1 MQCIPLRGINGLY
14 IMRRNLKLFSALL
27 ALCVGMGPMTV
38 FAERGSEDSHSVVS
52 GSGVTVEANS
62 ARNAAQQNYSVNHGP
77 YLQGLCYDGVIVVF
91 TTSHKGFSKVEIRK
105 RGQSEVR
112 VCDSRKDGL
121 IMANNTHNVI
131 RIDGLEPAT
140 DYEYRIVSTKVEDF
154 QPYKVT
160 FGESISTP
168 WYEFRTFDPKAREF
182 NFVVLNDIHDDAK
195 KCDKLLSMQPM
206 DKANMVFYVG
216 DIMSYFSSPDQPY
229 TSFIDVSVN
238 RFAKHKPFAVV
249 RGNHETRGYL
259 ARTYDQFIHNT
270 RDGKYYG
277 FYTFGSTAVVM
288 LDCGEDKPDTHP
300 VYAGFVAFDEYR
312 LEQVQCL
319 KGVLKRRESRRAKNR
334 IVLLHIPP
342 AVEAMKQQD
351 EKAVKDMLEW
361 HGNVHWG
368 QILLPLLNK
377 ADIDLMISAH
387 QHSFHYFAP
396 QKGVIEFPLVIND
409 NHSAMY
415 VSSNDDGISVKV
427 TNQSGKEL
435 MNRKF

>member
-1 MQCIPLRGINGLY
+1 
-14 IMRRNLKLFSALL
+14 
-27 ALCVGMGPMTV
+27 MTV

-52 GSGVTVEANS
+52 GSEVTVEANS
-62 ARNAAQQNYSVNHGP
+62 ARSAAQQNYSVNHGP

-312 LEQVQCL
+312 LEQIEWL
-319 KGVLKRRESRRAKNR
+319 KEVLKSKEFRRAKNR

>member
-1 MQCIPLRGINGLY
+1 M
-14 IMRRNLKLFSALL
+14 
-27 ALCVGMGPMTV
+27 ALCIGMGPMTV

-52 GSGVTVEANS
+52 GSEVKVEANS
-62 ARNAAQQNYSVNHGP
+62 ARSAAQQNYSVNHGP

-182 NFVVLNDIHDDAK
+182 NFVVLNDIHDDAR

-312 LEQVQCL
+312 LEQIEWL
-319 KGVLKRRESRRAKNR
+319 KGVLKSKEFRRAKNR

>member
-1 MQCIPLRGINGLY
+1 M
-14 IMRRNLKLFSALL
+14 

-52 GSGVTVEANS
+52 GSGVTVGANS
-62 ARNAAQQNYSVNHGP
+62 AQNAAQQNYSVNHGP

-270 RDGKYYG
+270 RNGKYYG

-312 LEQVQCL
+312 LEQIEWL
-319 KGVLKRRESRRAKNR
+319 KGVLKSKEFRRAKNR

>member
-1 MQCIPLRGINGLY
+1 
-14 IMRRNLKLFSALL
+14 MRRNLKMFSALL
-27 ALCVGMGPMTV
+27 ALCVCIEPMTV
-38 FAERGSEDSHSVVS
+38 FAERGSEAMRSGASACEVAVESDS
-52 GSGVTVEANS
+52 AQD
-62 ARNAAQQNYSVNHGP
+62 AAQQAYKINHGP
-77 YLQGLCYDGVIVVF
+77 YLQGSCYDGVIVVF

-105 RGQSEVR
+105 RGQQQVR

-160 FGESISTP
+160 FGEPISSP
-168 WYEFRTFDPKAREF
+168 WYEFRTFDPAAREF

-206 DKANMVFYVG
+206 EKANMVFYVG
-216 DIMSYFSSPDQPY
+216 DIMSYFSSPEQPY
-229 TSFIDVSVN
+229 TSFIDVSVE

-288 LDCGEDKPDTHP
+288 LDCGEDKPDNHP

-312 LEQVQCL
+312 LEQIEWL
-319 KGVLKRRESRRAKNR
+319 KEVVKSKEFRRAKNR

-368 QILLPLLNK
+368 EILLPLLNK
-377 ADIDLMISAH
+377 VGIDLMISAH

-427 TNQSGKEL
+427 TNKDGKEL
-435 MNRKF
+435 MNRTF

>member
-1 MQCIPLRGINGLY
+1 M
-14 IMRRNLKLFSALL
+14 

-52 GSGVTVEANS
+52 DSGVTVEANS

-77 YLQGLCYDGVIVVF
+77 YLHGLCYDGVIEVF

-105 RGQSEVR
+105 RDQSEVR

-182 NFVVLNDIHDDAK
+182 NFVVLNDNHDDAK

-312 LEQVQCL
+312 LEQIEWL
-319 KGVLKRRESRRAKNR
+319 KGVLKSKEFRRAKNR

-396 QKGVIEFPLVIND
+396 QKGVIEFPMVIND

>member
-1 MQCIPLRGINGLY
+1 M
-14 IMRRNLKLFSALL
+14 

-62 ARNAAQQNYSVNHGP
+62 AQNAAQQNYSVNHGP

-312 LEQVQCL
+312 LEQIEWL
-319 KGVLKRRESRRAKNR
+319 KGVLKSKEFRRAKNR

>member
-1 MQCIPLRGINGLY
+1 M
-14 IMRRNLKLFSALL
+14 

-52 GSGVTVEANS
+52 GSEVKVETNS
-62 ARNAAQQNYSVNHGP
+62 AQNAVQQNYSVNHGP

-312 LEQVQCL
+312 LEQIEWL
-319 KGVLKRRESRRAKNR
+319 KGVLKSKEFRRAKNR

>member
-1 MQCIPLRGINGLY
+1 M
-14 IMRRNLKLFSALL
+14 

-52 GSGVTVEANS
+52 GSEVKVEANS
-62 ARNAAQQNYSVNHGP
+62 ARSAAQQNYSVNHGP

-312 LEQVQCL
+312 LEQIEWL
-319 KGVLKRRESRRAKNR
+319 KGVLKSKEFRRAKNR

>member
-1 MQCIPLRGINGLY
+1 
-14 IMRRNLKLFSALL
+14 
-27 ALCVGMGPMTV
+27 MTV

-52 GSGVTVEANS
+52 DSGVTVEANS

-312 LEQVQCL
+312 LEQIEWL
-319 KGVLKRRESRRAKNR
+319 KGVLKSKEFRRAKNR

-396 QKGVIEFPLVIND
+396 QKGVIEFPMVIND

>member
-1 MQCIPLRGINGLY
+1 
-14 IMRRNLKLFSALL
+14 MRIVYKVVLVLL
-27 ALCVGMGPMTV
+27 ALCVSIEPMAV
-38 FAERGSEDSHSVVS
+38 FSAQRADG
-52 GSGVTVEANS
+52 EAS
-62 ARNAAQQNYSVNHGP
+62 YCVNHGP

-105 RGQSEVR
+105 RGQSDVR

-131 RIDGLEPAT
+131 RIDGLESAT

-182 NFVVLNDIHDDAK
+182 SFVVMNDIHDSAE
-195 KCDKLLSMQPM
+195 KCDKLLSMQPINEA
-206 DKANMVFYVG
+206 DMVFYVG
-216 DIMSYFSSPDQPY
+216 DIMSYFSKEEQPY
-229 TSFIDVSVN
+229 TSFIDVSVE
-238 RFAKHKPFAVV
+238 RFAKNKPFAVV
-249 RGNHETRGYL
+249 RGNHETRGHL
-259 ARTYDQFIHNT
+259 ARTYDEFIHNT

-300 VYAGFVAFDEYR
+300 VYAGFVAFDDYR
-312 LEQVQCL
+312 LEQVEWL
-319 KGVLKRRESRRAKNR
+319 KEVLKSKEFRKAKNR
-334 IVLLHIPP
+334 IVMLHIPP

-351 EKAVKDMLEW
+351 KEGVEEMMSW

-368 QILLPLLNK
+368 EILLPLLNK

-387 QHSFHYFAP
+387 EHRYKLFSP
-396 QKGVIEFPLVIND
+396 QKGVIEFPLLIND
-409 NHSAMY
+409 NNSAMF
-415 VSSNDDGISVKV
+415 VRATDQGVSVKI
-427 TNQSGKEL
+427 TNREGKEL
-435 MNRKF
+435 LNSTF

>member
-1 MQCIPLRGINGLY
+1 
-14 IMRRNLKLFSALL
+14 MRRILKLFSALL
-27 ALCVGMGPMTV
+27 ALCIGMGPMTV

-52 GSGVTVEANS
+52 GSEVKVEANS
-62 ARNAAQQNYSVNHGP
+62 ARSAAQQNYSVNHGP

-182 NFVVLNDIHDDAK
+182 NFVVLNDIHDDAR

-312 LEQVQCL
+312 LEQIEWL
-319 KGVLKRRESRRAKNR
+319 KGVLKSKEFRRAKNR

>member
-1 MQCIPLRGINGLY
+1 
-14 IMRRNLKLFSALL
+14 MRRNLKMFSALL
-27 ALCVGMGPMTV
+27 ALCVCIEPMTV
-38 FAERGSEDSHSVVS
+38 FAERGNEAMHSGASACEVAVESDS
-52 GSGVTVEANS
+52 AQD
-62 ARNAAQQNYSVNHGP
+62 AAQQAYKINHGP

-105 RGQSEVR
+105 RGQQQVR

-160 FGESISTP
+160 FGESISSP
-168 WYEFRTFDPKAREF
+168 WYEFRTFDPAAREF

-206 DKANMVFYVG
+206 EKANMVFYVG
-216 DIMSYFSSPDQPY
+216 DIMSYFSSPEQPY
-229 TSFIDVSVN
+229 TSFIDVSVE

-288 LDCGEDKPDTHP
+288 LDCGEDKPDNHP

-312 LEQVQCL
+312 LEQIEWL
-319 KGVLKRRESRRAKNR
+319 KEVVKSKEFRRAKNR

-368 QILLPLLNK
+368 KILLPLLNK
-377 ADIDLMISAH
+377 VGIDLMISAH

-427 TNQSGKEL
+427 TNKDGKEL
-435 MNRKF
+435 MNRTF

>member
-1 MQCIPLRGINGLY
+1 M
-14 IMRRNLKLFSALL
+14 

-182 NFVVLNDIHDDAK
+182 NFVVLNDIHDDAR

-312 LEQVQCL
+312 LEQIEWL
-319 KGVLKRRESRRAKNR
+319 KGVLKSKEFRRAKNR

>member
-1 MQCIPLRGINGLY
+1 M
-14 IMRRNLKLFSALL
+14 

-52 GSGVTVEANS
+52 GSEVKVEVNS
-62 ARNAAQQNYSVNHGP
+62 ARSAAQQNYSVNHGP

-312 LEQVQCL
+312 LEQIEWL
-319 KGVLKRRESRRAKNR
+319 KGVLKSKEFRRAKNR